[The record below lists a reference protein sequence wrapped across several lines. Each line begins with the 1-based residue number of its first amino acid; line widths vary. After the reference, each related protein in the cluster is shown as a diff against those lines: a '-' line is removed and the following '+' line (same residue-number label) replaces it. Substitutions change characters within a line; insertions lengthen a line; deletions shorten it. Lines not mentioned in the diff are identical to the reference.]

1 MDKNKKKILK
11 LDFTGRLGTVNNITF
26 IDSTG
31 HLLKNEL
38 KYDVMKGFL
47 VKDNDRF
54 NKDIDVEIDQLPDQP
69 FQVLVQGTDTK
80 GKNFKKKTTAYELKY
95 IFLGNHF
102 SRLTYIN
109 EKNYNNNA
117 FPQPILSVDV
127 GLNSELIITG
137 GRPSIITFEVTNL
150 KSEAADVRFYC
161 RDEQSILGS
170 MQPYR

>member
-54 NKDIDVEIDQLPDQP
+54 NKDIDVEIDQVPDQP

-80 GKNFKKKTTAYELKY
+80 GKISKKKL
-95 IFLGNHF
+95 LHMN
-102 SRLTYIN
+102 
-109 EKNYNNNA
+109 
-117 FPQPILSVDV
+117 
-127 GLNSELIITG
+127 
-137 GRPSIITFEVTNL
+137 
-150 KSEAADVRFYC
+150 
-161 RDEQSILGS
+161 
-170 MQPYR
+170 